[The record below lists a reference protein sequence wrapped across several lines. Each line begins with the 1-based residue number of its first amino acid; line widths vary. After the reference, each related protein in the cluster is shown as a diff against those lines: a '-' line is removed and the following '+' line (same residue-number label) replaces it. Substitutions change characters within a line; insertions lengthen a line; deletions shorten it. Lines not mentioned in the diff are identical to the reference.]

1 MSWVR
6 PPHWP
11 DVFKPQVNKNV
22 VHASYSI
29 ANAVAMVTNAALKHA
44 FSSITKTDFLHTSL
58 GKQFRSVVV
67 ITFA

>member
-22 VHASYSI
+22 FRVSYSI
-29 ANAVAMVTNAALKHA
+29 GNAVAMVTNSAHEHG
-44 FSSITKTDFLHTSL
+44 FPPITSNEFLHTL
-58 GKQFRSVVV
+58 PAKQFRSVVV